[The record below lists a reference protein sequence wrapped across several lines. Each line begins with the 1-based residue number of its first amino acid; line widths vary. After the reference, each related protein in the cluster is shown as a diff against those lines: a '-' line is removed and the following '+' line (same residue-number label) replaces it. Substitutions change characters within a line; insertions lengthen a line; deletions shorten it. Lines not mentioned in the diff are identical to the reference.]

1 MNAKPK
7 ETSLP
12 RRAFLRTTG
21 AVIALPLLQSWPARL
36 TADAVSPIKPLAMT
50 PDGRP
55 LRLAFV
61 YHPNGVIMPNW
72 RPGSAG
78 KLSNLPPSL
87 EPFDGLRDSLT
98 VVSGLKHD
106 KARANGDGPGDHARA
121 TGTFLTGVQLKKTG
135 GKDIQAGI
143 SIDQMIANPLQDVTP
158 LPSLELSCSNR
169 RRSGTCDSGYS
180 CAYQYNLS
188 WRSPDSPN
196 TPEVN
201 PRDAFARLFGAA
213 DPVGRQRIQERWHRR
228 QSVLDSVSDDTRRL
242 YRQVSVEE
250 RGKLDAYFES
260 IRAVERRIAGQE
272 ATPQVPDDF
281 TPPAGI
287 PPSYREYLDVMYDI
301 MALAF
306 ETDATR
312 VVTFLQAHD
321 GSSRKFP
328 ELGISDGHH
337 QLSHH
342 KQEQDKI
349 EKLKQIDRFYTEAF
363 ARFVERLSETADG
376 PGGSLLD
383 SSIIVYG
390 GGISDGNR
398 HNHDDLPVLLA
409 GKGGGLID
417 GERHI
422 KYNNEPMCN
431 LYLDLAKRMGVE
443 LPRFGD
449 STGNLR
455 ML

>member
-1 MNAKPK
+1 MKAKQNNN
-7 ETSLP
+7 SLP
-12 RRAFLRTTG
+12 RRAFLRATG
-21 AVIALPLLQSWPARL
+21 AAVALPLLQSWPTRL
-36 TADAVSPIKPLAMT
+36 AAETLTPTPLAMT

-72 RPGSAG
+72 RPEKIGQLS
-78 KLSNLPPSL
+78 KLPVSL
-87 EPFDGLRDSLT
+87 EPFEKVKDSLT

-106 KARANGDGPGDHARA
+106 KARANGDGAGDHARA
-121 TGTFLTGVQLKKTG
+121 NGTFLTGVQLKKTG
-135 GKDIQAGI
+135 GKDIRAGI
-143 SIDQMIANPLQDVTP
+143 SIDQMIARQLQDVTP
-158 LPSLELSCSNR
+158 LPSLELSCSNQ
-169 RRSGTCDSGYS
+169 RRSGSCDSGYS

-188 WRSPDSPN
+188 WRAPDSPN

-213 DPVGRQRIQERWHRR
+213 DPTGQSRLKERWNRR

-242 YRQVSVEE
+242 YREVSVEE

-260 IRAVERRIAGQE
+260 IRAVERRISAQQ
-272 ATPQVPDDF
+272 ATPELPDDF
-281 TPPAGI
+281 NPPAGI
-287 PPSYREYLDVMYDI
+287 PSSYAEYLDVMYDI

-321 GSSRKFP
+321 GSGRKFP
-328 ELGISDGHH
+328 ELGISEGHH

-342 KQEQDKI
+342 QKEAAKI
-349 EKLKQIDRFYTEAF
+349 EKLKLIDRFYTEAF
-363 ARFVERLSETADG
+363 GRFLERMADTPEG

-383 SSIIVYG
+383 SSVIIYG

-409 GKGGGLID
+409 GKGGGLLK
-417 GERHI
+417 GERHVQ
-422 KYNNEPMCN
+422 YNNEPMCN

-449 STGNLR
+449 STEHLR